1 MKYQLWNKDLHGYS
15 TTIYIDI
22 CLFSLLS
29 MIHTW
34 EGQIKHETE
43 KGAAEKSETSCQRKT
58 SYRKEGKR
66 KGTLTK
72 QKRKKKQEKLKVDGV
87 LKGILSLEKQYA
99 PNKLQS

>member
-43 KGAAEKSETSCQRKT
+43 KGAAEKSETSC
-58 SYRKEGKR
+58 
-66 KGTLTK
+66 
-72 QKRKKKQEKLKVDGV
+72 
-87 LKGILSLEKQYA
+87 
-99 PNKLQS
+99 